1 MICDVSLDDAQTIS
15 KEIQNDERIRE
26 KKSALDSF
34 FLFSIRM
41 AERKRLTIFVLL
53 FCVCML

>member
-34 FLFSIRM
+34 FYFRF
-41 AERKRLTIFVLL
+41 EWPNENV
-53 FCVCML
+53 